1 MPRNPSTEPKLPIA
15 ILSLPREGASS
26 PKTDSHAIEDLR
38 LWTHLS
44 CLQQQQEGQC
54 RGPPNPHPLI
64 DAMIYS
70 SFIHI
75 LHWAPLFVTSRR
87 CLFGV
92 IRSDQSRHA
101 TGPPN
106 PSADYFLVV
115 VFGEVRGHD
124 KRTKGEQSRS
134 SGAEYVSLQIARIDF
149 DFPAAPSGDGTR
161 DNDRGLAVACGG
173 MGGPCRSVLGGGDG
187 DDRIRAVPATES
199 SLLDFVGAP
208 LLAAAFYLRAVRNA
222 NAPLDGSVGAHP
234 SWLHRFTLAPCVKQT
249 PPMLTP
255 LAHPSWQRF
264 TFAPRA
270 MQTPP
275 LKAPLAHPSWL
286 HRFTIAPCVTTTSFR
301 GEVTHTPLKA
311 AKLNNAS
318 TASMF
323 PFSTSKLFATTV
335 YLFPISTSKL
345 PPRAD
350 FLLVAMTLLIL
361 MKNTSYIIPV
371 VIKCLFTCFKFH
383 KVLVNIVVPH
393 LLK

>member
-44 CLQQQQEGQC
+44 CPQQQQEGQC

-134 SGAEYVSLQIARIDF
+134 SGAAYVSLQIARIDF

-161 DNDRGLAVACGG
+161 DDDRGLAVACGG
-173 MGGPCRSVLGGGDG
+173 MGGPCRSVLGGGEG
-187 DDRIRAVPATES
+187 DDRIRCDRVLPFGLCWRSPPGCSVLPS
-199 SLLDFVGAP
+199 SRVQCK
-208 LLAAAFYLRAVRNA
+208 R
-222 NAPLDGSVGAHP
+222 PLDGSVGAHP

-249 PPMLTP
+249 PPILTP
-255 LAHPSWQRF
+255 LVHPSWLQCF
-264 TFAPRA
+264 TFVPCA

-275 LKAPLAHPSWL
+275 LEGSVGAPLLAASFY
-286 HRFTIAPCVTTTSFR
+286 HRAVR
-301 GEVTHTPLKA
+301 DD
-311 AKLNNAS
+311 N
-318 TASMF
+318 
-323 PFSTSKLFATTV
+323 
-335 YLFPISTSKL
+335 
-345 PPRAD
+345 
-350 FLLVAMTLLIL
+350 
-361 MKNTSYIIPV
+361 V
-371 VIKCLFTCFKFH
+371 V
-383 KVLVNIVVPH
+383 
-393 LLK
+393 